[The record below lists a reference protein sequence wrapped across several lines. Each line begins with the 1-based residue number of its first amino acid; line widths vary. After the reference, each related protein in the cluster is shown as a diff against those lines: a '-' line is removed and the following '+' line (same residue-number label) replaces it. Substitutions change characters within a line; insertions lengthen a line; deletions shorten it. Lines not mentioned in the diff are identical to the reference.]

1 MATQAEL
8 RPNLTQ
14 AVPFFRVADM
24 AQSLR
29 FYRDGLG
36 FTLGSQ
42 WVVEGQ
48 LRWCWLSRGGVSLML
63 QQFAIEGHDS
73 WTPSTPVKCE
83 GISICV
89 MCEDAI
95 ALYHELK
102 GRDVDASRPFVGNG
116 LWVTSITDPDGF
128 RIDFESP
135 ADASEDTQY
144 EGVEPCERRSQ
155 LSH

>member
-1 MATQAEL
+1 
-8 RPNLTQ
+8 
-14 AVPFFRVADM
+14 
-24 AQSLR
+24 
-29 FYRDGLG
+29 
-36 FTLGSQ
+36 
-42 WVVEGQ
+42 
-48 LRWCWLSRGGVSLML
+48 ML

-102 GRDVDASRPFVGNG
+102 GRRTSMHRGRFVGNG

-128 RIDFESP
+128 RIDFENLLMRPKTRNTKGLNHANVDHS
-135 ADASEDTQY
+135 
-144 EGVEPCERRSQ
+144 
-155 LSH
+155 SHIDRGSDCRM